1 MFSEIFAEIW
11 KNFRGR
17 TICSLFGA
25 FTGFMVLWL
34 GLLQTLFLLFC
45 IGFGFFL
52 GNKIDKNE
60 DLMEWLDRLLPAG
73 YHR

>member
-1 MFSEIFAEIW
+1 MFNDILTDLW
-11 KNFRGR
+11 HNFRGR
-17 TICSLFGA
+17 MICSLFGA

-34 GLLQTLFLLFC
+34 GFLQTLFLLFC

-60 DLMEWLDRLLPAG
+60 DLVEWLDRLLPAG